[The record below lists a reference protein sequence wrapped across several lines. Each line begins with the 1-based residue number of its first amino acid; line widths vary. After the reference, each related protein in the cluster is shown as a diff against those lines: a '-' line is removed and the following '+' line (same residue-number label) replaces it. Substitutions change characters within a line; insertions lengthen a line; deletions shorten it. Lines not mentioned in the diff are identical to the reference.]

1 VRVRFG
7 SVSHVEEGG
16 AGDKNSNHPRD
27 AAFRMWQFDFDSSC
41 SKQIGG
47 REGPNQPAV
56 RA

>member
-16 AGDKNSNHPRD
+16 AGDKNSNHPRA